1 MGPNYGIFEEQW
13 TVETRK
19 ETLII
24 VSLVAFAQHVLRKT
38 DHKNMNNHF
47 DYFWELNPSQE

>member
-24 VSLVAFAQHVLRKT
+24 VSLVAFAQHVLREP

-47 DYFWELNPSQE
+47 DYLWVLNPSQE